1 MDRQADDLYCLA
13 GKPGLVHCVEDWQ
26 DIDADRCRT
35 EAENLA
41 SANLNLAERGGF
53 EPPNGNIPLT
63 VFETAAFDRS
73 AISPDFK
80 KSRE

>member
-1 MDRQADDLYCLA
+1 M
-13 GKPGLVHCVEDWQ
+13 
-26 DIDADRCRT
+26 DADRCRT

-53 EPPNGNIPLT
+53 EPPNGKNPLT

-73 AISPDFK
+73 AISPVFQK
-80 KSRE
+80 KR